1 MPQAP
6 SIRKILCSLVNCHSR
21 AICYSA
27 QKCEL
32 LLLDNCS
39 GQEREVNLLVKA
51 IEREITSEMIR
62 LGKTMSV
69 EYLLPRF
76 TRWLSHEENIGM
88 EEAEWSVN
96 SWAMALGLIA
106 FTEKH
111 LIPPECT

>member
-27 QKCEL
+27 QKCKQL
-32 LLLDNCS
+32 LMDNCS
-39 GQEREVNLLVKA
+39 GQEHEVNLLVKA
-51 IEREITSEMIR
+51 IEREIPSEMIR
-62 LGKTMSV
+62 LGKIMPE
-69 EYLLPRF
+69 EYLLPKF
-76 TRWLSHEENIGM
+76 TRWLCHEEDIVL

-106 FTEKH
+106 FTEKR
-111 LIPPECT
+111 LTPTECS